1 MKRFYGSIFIEKEKL
16 EEAGV
21 ENPIKLEYYKII
33 NEDEFVKGTN
43 SKYGIK
49 IVKTQYIEN
58 DTKTEDK
65 TIEYLSN
72 NEEKVDE
79 ILKILK
85 DKEVTTVCVQ
95 DVICDLSKSAYLL

>member
-16 EEAGV
+16 KEAGV

-33 NEDEFVKGTN
+33 NEDEFVNKAN

-49 IVKTQYIEN
+49 IVKTQYLEN

-79 ILKILK
+79 ILRILK
-85 DKEVTTVCVQ
+85 DNEVTPVCVQ
-95 DVICDLSKSAYLL
+95 DVICDLSKSSYLL